1 MTDTL
6 VDTVSAVPNTLAHT
20 EETRLPIPN
29 IETNIE
35 EQESVDT
42 PAPEP
47 TELDDRPASIL
58 KSKKRSVKQEEAFIK
73 CQQARAMKVAER
85 KQIKLNERA
94 EKKRIKASQP
104 KELPQQA
111 SVKPNVVYIDDPVDD
126 EEDDH
131 TIYVK
136 RKRKKKKKQTRIV
149 YVSDD
154 STDSEGEFYDDYP
167 SRTNNAEPEREM
179 INQNNTMDC
188 YRFM

>member
-6 VDTVSAVPNTLAHT
+6 VDTVSAVPNM

-35 EQESVDT
+35 EQASVDT
-42 PAPEP
+42 RAPEP

-104 KELPQQA
+104 KELPRQA

-154 STDSEGEFYDDYP
+154 STDSDGEFYDDYP
-167 SRTNNAEPEREM
+167 SRANTAQLEREM
-179 INQNNTMDC
+179 INQNKTMDC